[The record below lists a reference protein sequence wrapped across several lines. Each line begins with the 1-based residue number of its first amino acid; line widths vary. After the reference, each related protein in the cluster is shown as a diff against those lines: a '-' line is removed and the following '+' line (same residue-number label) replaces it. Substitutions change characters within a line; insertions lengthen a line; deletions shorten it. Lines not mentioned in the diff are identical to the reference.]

1 MEAPNRG
8 RSPSAGQQANQR
20 IRSSPSPH
28 DFRGHVSPLSFNHQ
42 PPNQNF
48 TSQSFNDNNL
58 SPTAGGNIDFN
69 NSSSYLDAGNQQQSF
84 LQPQS
89 LTSGSEF
96 NDQGLDELFQA
107 SGLTANEQGQPNFDP
122 RESDPQFQSEM
133 LALNTNFGGFPHQ
146 QAFNVKQEH
155 YSKNDLFLDPQLPN
169 NAQQSQDQSINPADI
184 MSNVSSPRNLVP
196 TPPHLL
202 QVNSQHSEPTSP
214 FGQPA
219 HDWSPGHSRHAS
231 LDPSAAYGNGQ
242 QQEWGGMM
250 QGSQFQQHRRAP
262 SEHSD
267 VSSSVA
273 PSPYMAQS
281 DTFEFDQNASPML
294 GPQRDNHLYQDGLGI
309 GSFSISDDNPHN
321 HSPHHSPFVSPRMSP
336 QPGLG
341 AAKEMSFMGLPE
353 TQRGFGGRL
362 TPEGYPTS
370 SEQFPVLPPEQRLPS
385 NDYGQ
390 ADQYDVPQINVDPA
404 PMAHQPLMEQH
415 PRSRTDMD
423 ALSPPEQR
431 GMACSNKPVSSWT
444 NNKQDEKGTA
454 CGLSQTPTSLGPSH
468 LALLYPLLARPTP
481 LLLATIPSRPMTWLP
496 SLPTALDLPRRPR
509 AHPQHVD
516 LQLPRSPTATIYSS

>member
-28 DFRGHVSPLSFNHQ
+28 DFNGHVSPLNFNGQ
-42 PPNQNF
+42 PPNQSF
-48 TSQSFNDNNL
+48 TSQPFNDHSL
-58 SPTAGGNIDFN
+58 SPTSGGSINFN
-69 NSSSYLDAGNQQQSF
+69 NSSSYLDAGNQQPQF

-89 LTSGSEF
+89 LTSGSDF
-96 NDQGLDELFQA
+96 NNQGFDEIFQTG
-107 SGLTANEQGQPNFDP
+107 GLTANEQGQPNFDP

-146 QAFNVKQEH
+146 QGFNVKPDH
-155 YSKNDLFLDPQLPN
+155 YSKNDLFLDPQLQ

-184 MSNVSSPRNLVP
+184 MSNVSSPQNLVP

-214 FGQPA
+214 FGQPS

-250 QGSQFQQHRRAP
+250 QGPQFQQHRRAP

-273 PSPYMAQS
+273 PSPYMPQS

-309 GSFSISDDNPHN
+309 GSFSISDDKSQN
-321 HSPHHSPFVSPRMSP
+321 HSPRHSPFVSPRMSP

-404 PMAHQPLMEQH
+404 PMAHAPLMEQH
-415 PRSRTDMD
+415 PRSPTDMD

-431 GMACSNKPVSSWT
+431 GMASLSDPRFSIANT
-444 NNKQDEKGTA
+444 KQDEKETA
-454 CGLSQTPTSLGPSH
+454 CGLNPTPTSLAPSH
-468 LALLYPLLARPTP
+468 LALLHRLSARATP
-481 LLLATIPSRPMTWLP
+481 LSLATILSRRMTWLL
-496 SLPTALDLPRRPR
+496 SLPTTPDLPRLPR
-509 AHPQHVD
+509 AHLQHVGHP
-516 LQLPRSPTATIYSS
+516 LLRSPTATIYLS